1 MSSTVVDFNKAKI
14 VQRDQVIFEAID
26 LKIAKG
32 EFVYLIGKT
41 GSGKSSLLKTLYGE
55 LPLNSGTGQVA
66 GFNLLGLKERHI
78 PSLRRKLGLFFKIFN
93 YSTTETSTK
102 ICGLCSR
109 QPDGHKRPKLA
120 SALKKY

>member
-41 GSGKSSLLKTLYGE
+41 
-55 LPLNSGTGQVA
+55 
-66 GFNLLGLKERHI
+66 
-78 PSLRRKLGLFFKIFN
+78 
-93 YSTTETSTK
+93 
-102 ICGLCSR
+102 
-109 QPDGHKRPKLA
+109 
-120 SALKKY
+120 